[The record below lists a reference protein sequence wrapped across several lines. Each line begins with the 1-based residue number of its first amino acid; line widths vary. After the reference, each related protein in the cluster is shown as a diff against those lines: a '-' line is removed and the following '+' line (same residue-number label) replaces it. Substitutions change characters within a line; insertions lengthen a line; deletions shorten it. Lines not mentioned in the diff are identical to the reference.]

1 MLRRIFRGVKLLK
14 QENLELDQLKK
25 GIDEEITSLSKLDIK
40 EKNCKNKDIKSM
52 IQHYLN
58 LTDKMEERRTHIY
71 NFTLQYL
78 IICSTGAIFIF
89 SHKNSFDDHI
99 FYPIMV
105 ILIIQILSSI
115 LIIIVHETQSAFKYP
130 FRDLGNKWKW
140 FYYGNKSVL
149 KIKTGSVRPSKRP
162 DQTTI
167 PYLEGLKEFIQN
179 YKDEN
184 IDGELSANI
193 QQLYLLLVHNY
204 YKNQFHLKLTKIRLW
219 SIWLTFVSLII
230 ITIIFII
237 LKYELNFPKL
247 ILCLQFAKT

>member
-1 MLRRIFRGVKLLK
+1 MEKEIVFMLRRIFRGAKLLK
-14 QENLELDQLKK
+14 QENLELEKLKK
-25 GIDEEITSLSKLDIK
+25 VIDEEITSLSKLSLE

-89 SHKNSFDDHI
+89 SQKNSIDDLI
-99 FYPIMV
+99 FYPIMT
-105 ILIIQILSSI
+105 ILIIQIISSI

-140 FYYGNKSVL
+140 FYYGTESVL
-149 KIKTGSVRPSKRP
+149 KIKTRPVFPSKRP

-179 YKDEN
+179 YKDET
-184 IDGELSANI
+184 IDEELSDNI

-204 YKNQFHLKLTKIRLW
+204 YKNRFHLQLTQIRLR
-219 SIWLTFVSLII
+219 SIWLTVASLPII
-230 ITIIFII
+230 AIIFII
-237 LKYELNFPKL
+237 LKYVN
-247 ILCLQFAKT
+247 